1 MNKVTQL
8 EFELDQKKKE
18 LAKLREDL
26 RHEDVENMQLKRQ
39 IREQEV
45 IIERL
50 QGERDFW
57 LKNAQLSRADN
68 IELRDRLN
76 NNPYPDEFYNEN

>member
-1 MNKVTQL
+1 MNYVTKL
-8 EFELDQKKKE
+8 EFEIKQLKQE
-18 LAKLREDL
+18 LAKLREKL
-26 RHEDVENMQLKRQ
+26 RSGDYENMQLRAQ
-39 IREQEV
+39 VREQEV
-45 IIERL
+45 LIDKL

-57 LKNAQLSRADN
+57 LKNAELSRADN

>member
-1 MNKVTQL
+1 MDYVTKL
-8 EFELDQKKKE
+8 EFEIKQLKAA
-18 LAKLREDL
+18 LAKLREKL
-26 RHEDVENMQLKRQ
+26 RSGDYENMQLRAQ
-39 IREQEV
+39 LREQEV
-45 IIERL
+45 LIDKL

-57 LKNAQLSRADN
+57 LKNAELSRADN